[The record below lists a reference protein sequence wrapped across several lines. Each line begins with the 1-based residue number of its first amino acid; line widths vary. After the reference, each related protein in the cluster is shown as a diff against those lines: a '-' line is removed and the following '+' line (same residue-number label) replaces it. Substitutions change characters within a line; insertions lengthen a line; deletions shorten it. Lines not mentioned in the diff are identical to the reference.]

1 MNGDP
6 NVERLLEEIRDLL
19 RRQVDNSERAIANQ
33 TESIQKQRQA
43 VDLYR
48 KVIQRLALASIP
60 LVVLLVFLVVW
71 LFRSP
76 LFP

>member
-1 MNGDP
+1 MNDDTP
-6 NVERLLEEIRDLL
+6 VERLLAEIRDLL
-19 RRQVDNSERAIANQ
+19 KRQVENSERAIANQ
-33 TESIQKQRQA
+33 TESIEKQRQA

-48 KVIQRLALASIP
+48 KVIQRFALASIP

>member
-19 RRQVDNSERAIANQ
+19 QRQVENSERAIANQ
-33 TESIQKQRQA
+33 TESIEKQRQA
-43 VDLYR
+43 VDFHR
-48 KVIQRLALASIP
+48 KVIQRLSLASIP

-71 LFRSP
+71 LVRSP

>member
-1 MNGDP
+1 MNDDTP
-6 NVERLLEEIRDLL
+6 VERLLAEIRDLL
-19 RRQVDNSERAIANQ
+19 NRQVENSERAIANQ
-33 TESIQKQRQA
+33 TESIEKQRQA

-60 LVVLLVFLVVW
+60 LVALLVLLVVW